1 MTFVSRDRALLR
13 GEHGQK
19 EPGALFVELRLAMR
33 GVARNGNDRN
43 DNDDDEDEDEDDD
56 DDDDEETLLSIK
68 MANYPTNKRRSSGTK
83 RESCWATKPAN
94 SVSASPPAE
103 GD

>member
-1 MTFVSRDRALLR
+1 
-13 GEHGQK
+13 
-19 EPGALFVELRLAMR
+19 MR
-33 GVARNGNDRN
+33 RNARNGDDGND
-43 DNDDDEDEDEDDD
+43 DDDEDED

-68 MANYPTNKRRSSGTK
+68 MANYPANKRRSSGTK

>member
-33 GVARNGNDRN
+33 GVARNGND
-43 DNDDDEDEDEDDD
+43 DDEDEDD

-83 RESCWATKPAN
+83 RERAVGRRSRLTPLAPLR
-94 SVSASPPAE
+94 PPKE
-103 GD
+103 IS